1 MKKLLYWLSSVV
13 LAGWTVT
20 VHAQDVWTYEV
31 IGSNN
36 QPNITFQPL
45 MDLTY
50 PPAGMPMPI
59 ADAGERRG
67 VVLTP
72 QEAAA
77 RLNAPKLIIM
87 LIPAQVAERRR
98 YAISP

>member
-1 MKKLLYWLSSVV
+1 MKNLMYWLSSVV
-13 LAGWTVT
+13 LTGWTLT
-20 VHAQDVWTYEV
+20 VHAQDVWAYEV

-36 QPNITFQPL
+36 QPTITFRPPR
-45 MDLTY
+45 DLTY

-59 ADAGERRG
+59 ADASERRG

-87 LIPAQVAERRR
+87 LVPAQVADRRR

>member
-1 MKKLLYWLSSVV
+1 MKKLMYWLSSVV
-13 LAGWTVT
+13 LAGWTLT

-36 QPNITFQPL
+36 QPNITFKPPR
-45 MDLTY
+45 DITY
-50 PPAGMPMPI
+50 PPEGMPMPI
-59 ADAGERRG
+59 ADASERRG

-87 LIPAQVAERRR
+87 LIPAALADRRR